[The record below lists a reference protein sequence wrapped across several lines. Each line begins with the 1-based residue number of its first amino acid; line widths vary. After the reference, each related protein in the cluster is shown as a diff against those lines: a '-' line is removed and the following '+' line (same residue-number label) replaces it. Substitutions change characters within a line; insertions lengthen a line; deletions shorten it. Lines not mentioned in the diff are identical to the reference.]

1 MLTGGAAR
9 RYAEAVF
16 EIARDTNA
24 FDTWQQALDAMA
36 QLVADEQVRVFF
48 ESPKVS
54 NQQKRAAVE
63 RVLGQRLPPAA
74 LNLASL
80 LIERGRFQEVDRI
93 AAVYADLVRAHRG
106 IVVAEVTTAVP
117 LDGTATDNVRRQ
129 LGAMVGKSI
138 ELRTHV
144 DPSIMG
150 GIVARVG
157 DYLIDG
163 SVSGQLNRLRMQLRE
178 A

>member
-24 FDTWQQALDAMA
+24 FDPWQQALDAMA
-36 QLVADEQVRVFF
+36 QLVADEQARMFF

-54 NQQKRAAVE
+54 NQQKRAVVE

-74 LNLASL
+74 LNLARL
-80 LIERGRFQEVDRI
+80 LIERGRFTDADRI
-93 AAVYADLVRAHRG
+93 AAIYADLVREHRG
-106 IVVAEVTTAVP
+106 VVVAEVTTAVP
-117 LDGTATDNVRRQ
+117 LDGSATDNVRRQ